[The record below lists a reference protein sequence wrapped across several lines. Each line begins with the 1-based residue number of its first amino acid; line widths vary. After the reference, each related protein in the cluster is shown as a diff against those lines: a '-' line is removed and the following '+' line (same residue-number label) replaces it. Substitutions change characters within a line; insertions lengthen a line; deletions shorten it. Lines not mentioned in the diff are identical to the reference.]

1 MIHSQDIAASSVAE
15 LLLTWAIT
23 FGDINAMRLTLS
35 AADPVG
41 GGVPASGAGHAAVL
55 RQTLPGILAKDC
67 RARRG
72 VTNITVAQQ
81 WPGPPAT
88 PGEGF
93 CHEAPRPAQR
103 LLWCL
108 CLGA

>member
-23 FGDINAMRLTLS
+23 LGDINAMLLTLS
-35 AADPVG
+35 AGDPVG
-41 GGVPASGAGHAAVL
+41 GGVPASGAGHAAVV

-67 RARRG
+67 RARWG
-72 VTNITVAQQ
+72 VTNITAARQ

-88 PGEGF
+88 PGAGF
-93 CHEAPRPAQR
+93 RHEARRPARR
-103 LLWCL
+103 LPWCL
-108 CLGA
+108 CPGA